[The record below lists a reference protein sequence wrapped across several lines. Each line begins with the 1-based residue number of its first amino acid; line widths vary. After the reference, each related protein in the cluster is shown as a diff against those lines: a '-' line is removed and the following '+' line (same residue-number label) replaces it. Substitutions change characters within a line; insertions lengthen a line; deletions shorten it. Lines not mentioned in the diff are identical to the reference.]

1 MTLAQ
6 QRIFRM
12 NTIRASI
19 QAAAAANKTVDE
31 EALIAEACLQFG
43 NSRRTVL
50 EYLAALEQGGVII
63 RKDKKIWLVEP
74 SK

>member
-1 MTLAQ
+1 
-6 QRIFRM
+6 M

-19 QAAAAANKTVDE
+19 QAAIAAGKVVNE

-63 RKDKKIWLVEP
+63 RKDKKIWLTEKP
-74 SK
+74 K